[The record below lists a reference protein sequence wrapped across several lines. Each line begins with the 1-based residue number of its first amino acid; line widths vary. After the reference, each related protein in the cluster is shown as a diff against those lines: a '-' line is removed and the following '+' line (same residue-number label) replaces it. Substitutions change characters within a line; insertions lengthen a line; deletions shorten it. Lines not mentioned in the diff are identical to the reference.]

1 MKKQTNYTIDDVING
16 ELGTKFH
23 YTKVE
28 KEDSGLTDDML
39 LLLDDKILNK
49 YLPLKKKSRLIV
61 IINYLNIKKKLC

>member
-28 KEDSGLTDDML
+28 KEDSGLTNDML

-49 YLPLKKKSRLIV
+49 YLPLKKITAYSDYK
-61 IINYLNIKKKLC
+61 YKKKLC